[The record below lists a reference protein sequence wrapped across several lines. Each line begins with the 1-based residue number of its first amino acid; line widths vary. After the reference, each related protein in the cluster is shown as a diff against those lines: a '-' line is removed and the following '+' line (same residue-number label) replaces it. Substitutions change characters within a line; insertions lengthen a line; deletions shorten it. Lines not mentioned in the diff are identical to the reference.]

1 MTVNHASIIE
11 KELTLD
17 EVVEKYTDIPRLI
30 IIKIDVQRRGVHY
43 TDKAL
48 EKLDPSRHQIRG
60 AALFGSRDNKLT
72 PLPESLIL
80 RDGTTV
86 LTDPTPLENN
96 PYVVD
101 YEDDRLVLKDNGK
114 VIEEVEFWPK
124 PDFYGKKTASGKPM
138 EHIVTARPQRLQ
150 VMPSSYCHFWD
161 NDHGCKYCDIVNHLK
176 HQKAEL
182 GVPAKLNPKEVG
194 EVIGEA
200 LKQQGRF
207 SGICLTAGSDTRGK
221 EPFDE
226 EVEYYIELLKHIG
239 QNFKTKKFPSQLIA
253 TAFTE
258 KQLKRLYDETGLM
271 GYTADIEVLNEELF
285 IWICPGK
292 AEWIGYKE
300 WKNRLVRAVDVFGR
314 GNVNTGIVAGV
325 ELAKP
330 YGYKSEDEALKYTLE
345 EAEDLASKGV
355 STIYMVW
362 IPRPQ
367 SYLHDQKNASLEYY
381 VRLAKGLHELRKKYS
396 LGIDFDDY
404 RRCGNHPDGDLTRI
418 L

>member
-1 MTVNHASIIE
+1 MTVNYASIIN
-11 KELTLD
+11 KDLTLD

-161 NDHGCKYCDIVNHLK
+161 NGHGCKYCDIVNHLK

-182 GVPAKLNPKEVG
+182 GVPAKLN
-194 EVIGEA
+194 
-200 LKQQGRF
+200 LKRWRGYWRSLKHRDDF
-207 SGICLTAGSDTRGK
+207 SGIGLTAGIRHKGQ

-271 GYTADIEVLNEELF
+271 GYTADIEVLNEDLF
-285 IWICPGK
+285 NWICPGK
-292 AEWIGYKE
+292 AEWIGYNE
-300 WKNRLVRAVDVFGR
+300 WKNRLV
-314 GNVNTGIVAGV
+314 
-325 ELAKP
+325 ELIFFEEEMKIQ
-330 YGYKSEDEALKYTLE
+330 ALLQE
-345 EAEDLASKGV
+345 
-355 STIYMVW
+355 
-362 IPRPQ
+362 
-367 SYLHDQKNASLEYY
+367 
-381 VRLAKGLHELRKKYS
+381 
-396 LGIDFDDY
+396 
-404 RRCGNHPDGDLTRI
+404 
-418 L
+418 